1 MNFFEHQ
8 DQARARSGRLVW
20 MFGLAVIAV
29 MFSVYFLAAIIYAVA
44 VNAESQVAGQASVSL
59 WNPQIALVVFPIVG
73 ITVAIASLVRVRSL
87 RMGGAAIAASVGGR
101 EIVFHTKDA
110 DERRLLNVVE
120 EIAIASGVPVPRV
133 FVLDN
138 ETGIN
143 AFAAGYSIDDAAVA
157 VTRGCLQ
164 TLSRDELQGVVAH
177 EFSHIFNGDMRLN
190 IRLIGFIAGLIV
202 IGTTGQI
209 VLRSMSRGALVP
221 RRRSNNNN
229 GGAVIA
235 IMAFG
240 LGLMVIGFVGTI
252 AGRMIQAAISR
263 QREYLADA
271 SAVQFT
277 RNPNGLRG
285 ALAKI
290 AGLSE
295 HGEISGSNVADMR
308 HMFFA
313 STASSMFGGLST
325 HPPIEDRIRRLG
337 GNVSDAA
344 PAPGAQSGRT
354 STSGVVSGFGG
365 APIAGLGGQTV
376 AERAGNP
383 DEADFARA
391 RDVVASLPPSIR
403 DAAHDP
409 TLAPAVVHAVLL
421 TSSNTQ
427 TTAQLR
433 ALARNVSPAH
443 AAAVESL
450 TAVLQALPNHAR
462 LPLLELC
469 APALRSYPEQ
479 IRAGILTDT
488 RNLAQMDGLT
498 FAELL
503 LVTCIERWVASEAGP
518 TGRIIS
524 HTNRK
529 RAADDIALVVQ
540 ATVGATA
547 RDSEEAALMLANA
560 AEHSSPAVRA
570 QLGALQPVALPAA
583 LEALGRLSAMP
594 GALRHELLNAVA
606 AAALSDQVVTR
617 DEADICGAIAVL
629 IGAPLPVLEPARR

>member
-1 MNFFEHQ
+1 MFAVAVF
-8 DQARARSGRLVW
+8 AVMLSVYVLATVI
-20 MFGLAVIAV
+20 FGLAA
-29 MFSVYFLAAIIYAVA
+29 S
-44 VNAESQVAGQASVSL
+44 AENNGGQHVSISW
-59 WNPQIALVVFPIVG
+59 WNPEIALIVFPIVG
-73 ITVAIASLVRVRSL
+73 LTIVLASAFRVRSL

-101 EIVFHTKDA
+101 EVVFHTRDA

-133 FVLDN
+133 FILEN
-138 ETGIN
+138 EAGIN

-157 VTRGCLQ
+157 VTRGCLMN
-164 TLSRDELQGVVAH
+164 LSRDELQGVVAH

-221 RRRSNNNN
+221 RRRSDNNN

-240 LGLMVIGFVGTI
+240 LGLMLIGFVGTI
-252 AGRMIQAAISR
+252 AGQMIQAAISR

-290 AGLSE
+290 GGLSE

-313 STASSMFGGLST
+313 STASSMFGGLAT

-344 PAPGAQSGRT
+344 AAPSKRAQS
-354 STSGVVSGFGG
+354 SAVAPLASGFAG

-383 DEADFARA
+383 QESDFARA
-391 RDVVASLPPSIR
+391 RVVVENLPQTVR

-427 TTAQLR
+427 TSAQLR
-433 ALARNVSPAH
+433 ALTRNVSPAH

-450 TAVLQALPNHAR
+450 TASLQSLPDHAR

-479 IRAGILTDT
+479 IRNKILDDS
-488 RNLAQMDGLT
+488 RSLAQMDGLSL
-498 FAELL
+498 AELL
-503 LVTCIERWVASEAGP
+503 LITCIERWVRAEAGP

-529 RAADDIALVVQ
+529 RASDDIALVVQ
-540 ATVGATA
+540 ATVAATA
-547 RDSEEAALMLANA
+547 RDSEQAAEMLAHA
-560 AEHSSPAVRA
+560 AEHTSPGVRA
-570 QLGALQPVALPAA
+570 QLGVLQPSAPADVIA
-583 LEALGRLSAMP
+583 ALGRLATMP

-606 AAALSDQVVTR
+606 AGALSDQVVTR

-629 IGAPLPVLEPARR
+629 IGAPLPVLTPGSAPGR